1 MQLNYSNQSLMSNDR
16 KSYVATICHFLL
28 VLLWIWLTCFSISF
42 GSSADP
48 VGSVLPRHSH
58 SVALCSFY
66 PVVALDSWLETKYQT
81 GFCTF
86 FFPSQSLIRWVSSLA
101 LARELVFYIHE
112 YLIFFQSFYGM
123 IFKID
128 SCWWI
133 AGCKKKYIRL
143 LITWRFNF
151 VLQIL
156 AILLGAKCQRSIE
169 WVMRLSVLCL

>member
-1 MQLNYSNQSLMSNDR
+1 MQLKYSNQSLMSNDR

-28 VLLWIWLTCFSISF
+28 VLLWIWLTYFSISF

-86 FFPSQSLIRWVSSLA
+86 FFPEPVTDTLGFKFGFSQGTCFLYTWVHDLFPVV
-101 LARELVFYIHE
+101 LRND
-112 YLIFFQSFYGM
+112 FQN
-123 IFKID
+123 
-128 SCWWI
+128 
-133 AGCKKKYIRL
+133 R
-143 LITWRFNF
+143 
-151 VLQIL
+151 
-156 AILLGAKCQRSIE
+156 
-169 WVMRLSVLCL
+169 